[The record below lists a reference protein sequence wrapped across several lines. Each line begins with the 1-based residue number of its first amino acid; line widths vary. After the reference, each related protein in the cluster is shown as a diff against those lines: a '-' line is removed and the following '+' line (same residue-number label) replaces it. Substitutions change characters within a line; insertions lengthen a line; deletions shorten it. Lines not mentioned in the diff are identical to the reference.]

1 MFSRR
6 TLACLARIVLA
17 WFVLHLGAGVAAPA
31 LRAPVGELV
40 CSGGGL
46 KLLPS
51 DGDAAKLHAGG
62 GVQCPLCAPALG
74 PPPPAAGFEGVA
86 GADALPLAALP
97 IGVLHILLP
106 PPSARGPPALRLA

>member
-31 LRAPVGELV
+31 LRAPAGELI

-46 KLLPS
+46 KVLPS
-51 DGDAAKLHAGG
+51 DGGAAKLHAG

-74 PPPPAAGFEGVA
+74 PPPLLAGFECAA
-86 GADALPLAALP
+86 GADAAPLAPLP
-97 IGVLHILLP
+97 AGPLHVLLP
-106 PPSARGPPALRLA
+106 PPSARGPPALHLA

>member
-6 TLACLARIVLA
+6 TLAFLARIVLA

-31 LRAPVGELV
+31 LHGPAGELV

-46 KLLPS
+46 KVLPA
-51 DGDAAKLHAGG
+51 DGGAAKLHAG

-74 PPPPAAGFEGVA
+74 PPPLQASFEGVA
-86 GADALPLAALP
+86 ASDAAPLAPLAVGALH
-97 IGVLHILLP
+97 VLLTP
-106 PPSARGPPALRLA
+106 PTARGPPALRLA